1 MEPSE
6 LIQRYLLGTLSE
18 SEVIDLESQLASDAN
33 LRKQFA
39 IAAATDAGLRELAIQ
54 NSMEPPVVAASTTN
68 RNRWLMGWS
77 AMAASL
83 FLAIVFTMGANEP
96 KPIATLSTSEN
107 AAWESVLPTTVG
119 SKLVAGEMKLMTG
132 IATVEFA
139 SGARMT
145 FEAPAQFELVDAMRV
160 RMVDGAAVIDVP
172 ESAHGFVVETPGGY
186 AVDHGTQ
193 FAVSVNESTQTSDFE
208 VLQGEISVHHPAS
221 GKEVRLFDEE
231 FASLSDDVLSTHL
244 ELSSEQEYEQ
254 SNAAAPRLIRVGTD
268 GRTDY
273 VIRNNRRGKW
283 IHSEMLMVKR
293 ADSRKWDMRAF
304 FSMDINGVDLD
315 SVSTARLRLNQVSS
329 GKGFASRLPK
339 HNTFAIY
346 GVTNPSKEVWE
357 VEPTW
362 EDAPDITDGILLGKF
377 DVPRSQ
383 QTGTFGIQSVALLE
397 FLRSDA
403 DGRVTFVLIR
413 ESGLIEGTD
422 RGLVHAFAN
431 DAHPEVSGPLLEFT
445 LD

>member
-1 MEPSE
+1 MNPDE
-6 LIQRYLLGTLSE
+6 LIQRYMLGTLSE
-18 SEVIDLESQLASDAN
+18 SEVIELESQLVNDAN
-33 LRKQFA
+33 LRKRFA
-39 IAAATDAGLRELAIQ
+39 IAAATDAGLRDLAIQ
-54 NSMEPPVVAASTTN
+54 HSMEPPVVVGSTTN
-68 RNRWLMGWS
+68 RNIWLIGWC
-77 AMAASL
+77 AMAASVL
-83 FLAIVFTMGANEP
+83 LAIVLTTVTNEP
-96 KPIATLSTSEN
+96 QPIAILSTSEN

-119 SKLVAGEMKLMTG
+119 SHLVAGEMKLMTG
-132 IATVEFA
+132 IATVEFG
-139 SGARMT
+139 SGAKMT

-193 FAVSVNESTQTSDFE
+193 FAVSVEESTQTSDFE

-221 GKEVRLFDEE
+221 GEEVRLFDEE
-231 FASLSDDVLSTHL
+231 FASLSNDVLSAHPG
-244 ELSSEQEYEQ
+244 LSSEQEYDQ
-254 SNAAAPRLIRVGTD
+254 SNAAGPRLIRIGTE
-268 GRTDY
+268 GRADY

-283 IHSEMLMVKR
+283 IHPEMLMVKR

-304 FSMDINGVDLD
+304 FSMNISGVDLN
-315 SVSTARLRLNQVSS
+315 SVSTARLRLNQVPS

-339 HNTFAIY
+339 LNTFAIY
-346 GVTNPSKEVWE
+346 GVTNPSKEVLRD
-357 VEPTW
+357 EPTW

-383 QTGTFGIQSVALLE
+383 QTGTFGIQSGVLLE

-403 DGRVTFVLIR
+403 DGKVTFVLIR